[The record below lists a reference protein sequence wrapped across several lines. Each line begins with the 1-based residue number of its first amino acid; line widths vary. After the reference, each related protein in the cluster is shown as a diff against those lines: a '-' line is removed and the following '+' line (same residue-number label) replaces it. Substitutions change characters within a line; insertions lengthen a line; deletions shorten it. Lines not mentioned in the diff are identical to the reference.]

1 MITTKCK
8 VSVSVSEDTLV
19 KIREAVR
26 SKKFRNR
33 SHAFE
38 YAIAKVLEGEN
49 EQ

>member
-8 VSVSVSEDTLV
+8 VSVSVSEDTIV

-26 SKKFRNR
+26 NKKFRNR

-38 YAIAKVLEGEN
+38 YAVDKLLGE
-49 EQ
+49 EK

>member
-1 MITTKCK
+1 MVSTKYK
-8 VSVSVSEDTLV
+8 VSVSVSEETLL

-26 SKKFRNR
+26 NRKFRNR

-38 YAIAKVLEGEN
+38 SAINSVLWGEN